1 MFGSASESI
10 EFFAYLEDDEIQYV
24 AFFYDTDYD
33 CFGSIDNDEEQCRTQ
48 NKEKELLYVNSEI
61 RFLIDCLLIQGQ

>member
-33 CFGSIDNDEEQCRTQ
+33 CFGSIDNDEEQCKTQ
-48 NKEKELLYVNSEI
+48 SKEKELLYVNSEI
-61 RFLIDCLLIQGQ
+61 SFLIGCLLIQGQ

>member
-1 MFGSASESI
+1 MFGSASETM
-10 EFFAYLEDDEIQYV
+10 EFFACLEDDEIQYV

-48 NKEKELLYVNSEI
+48 NKEKKLLYVNSEI
-61 RFLIDCLLIQGQ
+61 SFLIGYLPIQGE

>member
-33 CFGSIDNDEEQCRTQ
+33 CFGSIDKDEEQCRTQ

-61 RFLIDCLLIQGQ
+61 SFLIGCLLIQGQ

>member
-24 AFFYDTDYD
+24 AFFYGTDYD

-61 RFLIDCLLIQGQ
+61 RFLIGCLLIQGQ

>member
-1 MFGSASESI
+1 MFGSASETM
-10 EFFAYLEDDEIQYV
+10 EFFACLEDDEIQYV

-33 CFGSIDNDEEQCRTQ
+33 CFGSIGNDEEQYGTQ

-61 RFLIDCLLIQGQ
+61 SFLIGCLLI

>member
-1 MFGSASESI
+1 MFDSASESI